1 MKVCLFSYPRTGT
14 SVVFRLMSRYLN
26 AKHGSGLG
34 VGEIFDCGDHLLVD
48 TGTGLKLEDGN
59 ATEHY
64 RQEISRRIEL
74 LKKYDR
80 QNYSIKVLAN
90 QANHG
95 VIEFLAEHYQIV
107 CLERRDQ
114 FEAVLSWILARQTG
128 FWSIERGGVR
138 PKISKIV
145 AEREIYEEIRN
156 SIVNYLEMKPK
167 FPSISKTLI
176 YEDFVLLQNKTDV
189 LKELGWTDV
198 AAVLGENFDEVILR
212 SFEEGEKQGFVE
224 NLNEVRGWYENDFC

>member
-1 MKVCLFSYPRTGT
+1 MRSGKGDEGVSLSLRQGPSIDIVFAMKVCLFSYPRTGT

-128 FWSIERGGVR
+128 FGVLSVEVSA
-138 PKISKIV
+138 PK
-145 AEREIYEEIRN
+145 
-156 SIVNYLEMKPK
+156 
-167 FPSISKTLI
+167 
-176 YEDFVLLQNKTDV
+176 
-189 LKELGWTDV
+189 
-198 AAVLGENFDEVILR
+198 
-212 SFEEGEKQGFVE
+212 
-224 NLNEVRGWYENDFC
+224 